1 MSSAG
6 LSIERS
12 LQRGNTVATR
22 DHRDQDSL
30 PESVKLRLKVSA
42 QIIRLS
48 RSDKAGRCSV
58 HRRSLGAQST
68 SWGRTQAAS

>member
-6 LSIERS
+6 LSIERL
-12 LQRGNTVATR
+12 LQLGRTVATR

-30 PESVKLRLKVSA
+30 PESAKLRLKVSP
-42 QIIRLS
+42 QVIRLS

-58 HRRSLGAQST
+58 HR
-68 SWGRTQAAS
+68 

>member
-1 MSSAG
+1 MNSAG

-12 LQRGNTVATR
+12 PQRGNTVATR

-30 PESVKLRLKVSA
+30 PESAKLRLKISA

-48 RSDKAGRCSV
+48 RSDKAGRGSV
-58 HRRSLGAQST
+58 HK
-68 SWGRTQAAS
+68 

>member
-1 MSSAG
+1 MSSAA
-6 LSIERS
+6 LSIERL

-30 PESVKLRLKVSA
+30 PESAKLRLKVSA

-58 HRRSLGAQST
+58 HR
-68 SWGRTQAAS
+68 